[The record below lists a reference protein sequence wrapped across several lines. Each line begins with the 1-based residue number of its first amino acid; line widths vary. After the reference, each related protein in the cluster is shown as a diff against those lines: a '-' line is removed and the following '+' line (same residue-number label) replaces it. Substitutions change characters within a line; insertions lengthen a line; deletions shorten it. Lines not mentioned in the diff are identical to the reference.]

1 MSEKLKII
9 LLKALLF
16 GYAEITKETT
26 DSKSHDELFYKQAL
40 EVAKY
45 FKKQTPEKL
54 PKSDR
59 ELLDK
64 VYRKFVSFD
73 AEYFNDKLGSP
84 YLCMITLLD
93 YLINEQNDLI
103 LKSKFGHWNFK
114 QIDNELSKSES
125 LKGVYFDSTR
135 YLQKVKDM
143 LGIEDEIIKEEK
155 WKNVRLRD
163 GIKIQ

>member
-1 MSEKLKII
+1 MTEKLKII

-40 EVAKY
+40 EVVKY

-54 PKSDR
+54 PKPNR
-59 ELLDK
+59 ELLDR
-64 VYRKFVSFD
+64 VYKKFVSFD

-93 YLINEQNDLI
+93 YLVNEKNDLI

-114 QIDNELSKSES
+114 QIDNELCKSES
-125 LKGVYFDSTR
+125 LKGVYFDSNK
-135 YLQKVKDM
+135 YLFAILNKLEM
-143 LGIEDEIIKEEK
+143 
-155 WKNVRLRD
+155 
-163 GIKIQ
+163 